1 MTNINRRRFAA
12 LLPAAATFAAA
23 PSALHA
29 QDPFPVRPIRLIVP
43 WPPGGGVDTFAR
55 VIQGP
60 LGIQLGQTVV
70 IDNIGGGSGRVGT
83 QTASRAEPDGYT
95 FLLANDTFAAT
106 EALPVAGIAP
116 LRSAFT
122 PVTLAISGPQGVF
135 THPRSGFATIEEFVA
150 AAKAR
155 PGVLNVGVPG
165 LASSQHLTSE
175 LLLRAAGNVS
185 VTHVPYRGG
194 GPLLQD
200 LISGNID
207 AGVVTFAAGAQQ
219 ASSGQLV
226 ALAVTSPT
234 RSTGFPKVP
243 AAAEAVAP
251 GFAQTTWMGLFAP
264 KGTPEA
270 AQLLFHTAVL
280 AVLAD
285 PKVIDRLT
293 TLGFDPVGLDR
304 TRFAQ
309 LFDQTIATFANI
321 AAEKG
326 IAGAS

>member
-1 MTNINRRRFAA
+1 LNIKRRHFAT
-12 LLPAAATFAAA
+12 LLPAAALAAA
-23 PSALHA
+23 PFVAYA

-43 WPPGGGVDTFAR
+43 WPPGGGVDVFAR
-55 VIQGP
+55 VIQTP
-60 LGIQLGQTVV
+60 LGIQLGQTVL

-83 QTASRAEPDGYT
+83 QTAARATPDGYT

-116 LRSAFT
+116 LRSSFA

-135 THPRSGFATIEEFVA
+135 THPRSGFKTLDDFVA

-155 PGVLNVGVPG
+155 PGALNVGVPG

-200 LISGNID
+200 LIAGNID

-219 ASSGQLV
+219 ASGGQLV
-226 ALAVTSPT
+226 ALAVTSPA
-234 RSTGFPKVP
+234 RSAGFPNVP
-243 AAAEAVAP
+243 TVAESVAP

-264 KGTPEA
+264 KGTPDA
-270 AQLLFHTAVL
+270 ARLRLHAATL

-285 PKVIDRLT
+285 PKVIERLAG
-293 TLGFDPVGLDR
+293 LGFDPVGLDG
-304 TRFAQ
+304 TRFAE
-309 LFDQTIATFANI
+309 LFDQTITTFAGI

-326 IAGAS
+326 IVGAS

>member
-1 MTNINRRRFAA
+1 MNIKRRRFAT
-12 LLPAAATFAAA
+12 LLPAAALAATPFVA
-23 PSALHA
+23 HA

-43 WPPGGGVDTFAR
+43 WPPGGGVDVFAR
-55 VIQGP
+55 VIQTP
-60 LGIQLGQTVV
+60 LGIQLGQTVL

-83 QTASRAEPDGYT
+83 QTASRATADGYT

-116 LRSAFT
+116 LRSAFA
-122 PVTLAISGPQGVF
+122 PATLAISGPQGVF
-135 THPRSGFATIEEFVA
+135 THPRSGFKTLDDFVA

-155 PGVLNVGVPG
+155 PGALNVGVLG

-200 LISGNID
+200 LIAGNID

-219 ASSGQLV
+219 ASGGQLV
-226 ALAVTSPT
+226 ALAVTSPA
-234 RSTGFPKVP
+234 RSAGFPNVP
-243 AAAEAVAP
+243 TVAESVAP

-264 KGTPEA
+264 KGTPDA
-270 AQLLFHTAVL
+270 ARLRLHAATL

-285 PKVIDRLT
+285 PKVIERLAG
-293 TLGFDPVGLDR
+293 LGFDPVGLDG
-304 TRFAQ
+304 TRFAE
-309 LFDQTIATFANI
+309 LFDQTITTFAGI

-326 IAGAS
+326 IVGAS

>member
-1 MTNINRRRFAA
+1 MNIKRRRFAT
-12 LLPAAATFAAA
+12 LLPAAALAVA
-23 PSALHA
+23 PFVAHA

-43 WPPGGGVDTFAR
+43 WPPGGGVDVFAR
-55 VIQGP
+55 VIQTP
-60 LGIQLGQTVV
+60 LGIQLGQTVL

-83 QTASRAEPDGYT
+83 QTAARATPDGYT

-116 LRSAFT
+116 LRSSFA

-135 THPRSGFATIEEFVA
+135 THPRSGFKTLDDFVA

-155 PGVLNVGVPG
+155 PGALNVGVPG

-200 LISGNID
+200 LIAGNID

-219 ASSGQLV
+219 ASGGQLV
-226 ALAVTSPT
+226 ALAVTSPA
-234 RSTGFPKVP
+234 RSAGFPNVP
-243 AAAEAVAP
+243 TVAESVAP

-264 KGTPEA
+264 KGTPDA
-270 AQLLFHTAVL
+270 ARLPLHAATL

-285 PKVIDRLT
+285 PKVIERLAG
-293 TLGFDPVGLDR
+293 LGFDPVGLDG
-304 TRFAQ
+304 TRFAE
-309 LFDQTIATFANI
+309 LFDQTITTFAGI

-326 IAGAS
+326 IVGAS

>member
-12 LLPAAATFAAA
+12 LLPAAATVAATPF
-23 PSALHA
+23 PSHA

-60 LGIQLGQTVV
+60 LGSQLGQTVV

-83 QTASRAEPDGYT
+83 QTASRAQPDGYT

-106 EALPVAGIAP
+106 EALPVAGAAT

-135 THPRSGFATIEEFVA
+135 THPRSGFVTIEDFVA

-200 LISGNID
+200 LIAGNID

-219 ASSGQLV
+219 AASGQLV
-226 ALAVTSPT
+226 ALAVTSPA
-234 RSTGFPKVP
+234 RSPGFPKVP

-280 AVLAD
+280 AVLGD
-285 PKVIDRLT
+285 SKVIDRLT
-293 TLGFDPVGLDR
+293 TLGFEPAGLDR
-304 TRFAQ
+304 TRFVQ